1 MPSKA
6 SRSNGNGN
14 GHCKIHSRTAVACRL
29 CLLQGLQEFRHAN
42 VRAGIRLASER
53 TKKLRTNC
61 LSRNGGEVKL
71 VDVAVALTALLSE
84 LETAEKQV
92 GEQPV
97 DVGLVLRAPS
107 VKNRC
112 FWSALGRMKVATAY
126 SSTVPSISI
135 TSGTGSTGGTRL
147 KVC

>member
-1 MPSKA
+1 MPSKSSHA
-6 SRSNGNGN
+6 NGNGR
-14 GHCKIHSRTAVACRL
+14 CKVHPHSATACRL

-42 VRAGIRLASER
+42 VRAGIRLATER
-53 TKKLRTNC
+53 VKKLRSTY
-61 LSRNGGEVKL
+61 LSRNGGEVKMA
-71 VDVAVALTALLSE
+71 DVAVALTALLSE

-112 FWSALGRMKVATAY
+112 FWSAPGRMKVARQPIPPPFPLSLSRRARDQ
-126 SSTVPSISI
+126 PAEL
-135 TSGTGSTGGTRL
+135 G
-147 KVC
+147 

>member
-1 MPSKA
+1 VPSN
-6 SRSNGNGN
+6 SSHGNGR
-14 GHCKIHSRTAVACRL
+14 CKRHPAGALACRP
-29 CLLQGLQEFRHAN
+29 CLLLNLQEFRHAN
-42 VRAGIRLASER
+42 VRAGIRLATER
-53 TKKLRTNC
+53 VKKLRTSY
-61 LSRNGGEVKL
+61 LSRNGGEIKMA
-71 VDVAVALTALLSE
+71 DVATALTTLLSK

-92 GEQPV
+92 GELPV

-112 FWSALGRMKVATAY
+112 FWSAPGRMKVATAY
-126 SSTVPSISI
+126 SSTVPSISM

>member
-14 GHCKIHSRTAVACRL
+14 GHCKIHSRTAVACRA
-29 CLLQGLQEFRHAN
+29 CLVQGLQEFRHTN
-42 VRAGIRLASER
+42 VRAGIHLATDR
-53 TKKLRTNC
+53 IKKLRFVYLSTNGAQV
-61 LSRNGGEVKL
+61 R
-71 VDVAVALTALLSE
+71 VAGVATALTSLLSE

-92 GEQPV
+92 GELPV

-112 FWSALGRMKVATAY
+112 FWSAPGRMKVARQPIPPPFPLSLSRRAC
-126 SSTVPSISI
+126 
-135 TSGTGSTGGTRL
+135 L
-147 KVC
+147 